1 MGAGAFDLL
10 KTRGNRPR
18 RVKQPEPG
26 LAGLRTILSIY
37 PDPAVMQC
45 AAASSG
51 YPGKV
56 AGEGA
61 MFTIAAGPRVIE
73 LTLSGGLARR
83 DYNVFRIA
91 RAGCR
96 LTNDP
101 AR

>member
-1 MGAGAFDLL
+1 MGASALDLL
-10 KTRGNRPR
+10 KTRGTRLR

-37 PDPAVMQC
+37 PDPAVMEC

-61 MFTIAAGPRVIE
+61 MFTIAAGSRVIE
-73 LTLSGGLARR
+73 LTLSGDSPAGNC
-83 DYNVFRIA
+83 DVFRIA
-91 RAGCR
+91 RAGV
-96 LTNDP
+96 P
-101 AR
+101 AD